1 MHSLEKLQT
10 QQVGLRLATHL
21 VEEIDDLI
29 KDYNINRTSFIAES
43 IKEYIKKQKAEKTYQ
58 RIDESLFEVK
68 QMIDGKIPETT
79 LEDLI
84 DELENN

>member
-29 KDYNINRTSFIAES
+29 KDYNVNRTSFIAEA
-43 IKEYIKKQKAEKTYQ
+43 IKEYIAKQKEEKTYQ
-58 RIDESLFEVK
+58 RIDEALFEVK

>member
-29 KDYNINRTSFIAES
+29 KDYNVNRTSFIAEA
-43 IKEYIKKQKAEKTYQ
+43 IKEYIAKQKEEKTYQ
-58 RIDESLFEVK
+58 RIDEALFEVK
-68 QMIDGKIPETT
+68 QAIDGNIKLKSAES
-79 LEDLI
+79 LL
-84 DELENN
+84 DEI